1 LNGDYVQ
8 QSNLISGE
16 DGLFYRINY
25 FLLYFSIFFFLGTKL
40 LASLDLEK
48 WISIWSDFKYGG
60 S

>member
-1 LNGDYVQ
+1 MAYFIE
-8 QSNLISGE
+8 LITFFFTF
-16 DGLFYRINY
+16 LFI
-25 FLLYFSIFFFLGTKL
+25 FLGTKL